1 MNKRKLIEKEA
12 KRDYGKIL
20 AFTKVSIAKNHHEA
34 EDLVSEAYF
43 KFFDSL
49 DRGKNKYEPKTNF
62 VNYLMFIV
70 KNIAIDK
77 SRKKLRSPQI
87 IPLYRKEDGKEIIN
101 FDEYKSKKIEE
112 IEEND
117 RQADFNKILQIMQKV
132 LKPIDREIISLV
144 YLGYKYD
151 EIAKKLK
158 MNIGTIASRINRNYG
173 KIREELFKKNVQN
186 NRKK

>member
-158 MNIGTIASRINRNYG
+158 MNIGTIASRINRNYE

>member
-112 IEEND
+112 IEQYDTQLE
-117 RQADFNKILQIMQKV
+117 FNKILKIMQKT
-132 LKPIDREIISLV
+132 LKLIDREIMFLWFKS
-144 YLGYKYD
+144 YKYH

-158 MNIGTIASRINRNYG
+158 IKQGTVGSRINRNYE

>member
-49 DRGKNKYEPKTNF
+49 DRGKNKYEPKTSF
-62 VNYLMFIV
+62 VNYLKFIV

-77 SRKKLRSPQI
+77 SRKKLRSTQI

-158 MNIGTIASRINRNYG
+158 MNIGTIASRINRNYE

>member
-1 MNKRKLIEKEA
+1 MKKRKIIEIEA

-20 AFTKVSIAKNHHEA
+20 AYTKVSIARNHHEA
-34 EDLVSEAYF
+34 EDLVQEAYG

-49 DRGKNKYEPKTNF
+49 DRGKNKYEPNTNF
-62 VNYLMFIV
+62 TNYLMFIV

-77 SRKKLRSPQI
+77 SRKRLRTPQI
-87 IPLYRKEDGKEIIN
+87 IPLYRKENNKEIIN

-112 IEEND
+112 VEESD
-117 RQADFNKILQIMQKV
+117 RHLDFNKIVQIMQKI
-132 LKPIDREIISLV
+132 LKPIDREIMSLW
-144 YLGYKYD
+144 YLDYKYD

-158 MNIGTIASRINRNYG
+158 MKQGTIGSRINRNYE
-173 KIREELFKKNVQN
+173 KIREEFFKKDVQN